1 MAPLD
6 RPPSM
11 IQPGMM
17 GMDAPGPMPP
27 EPGMESAQPS
37 DGATSLVFNVNN
49 LLKSADAIGSQLPAA
64 AEIVQKI
71 KDLAG
76 ELMRTVVSS
85 GPPPVEPQ
93 APPV

>member
-11 IQPGMM
+11 SQPGMM
-17 GMDAPGPMPP
+17 GMESPVPTQPDPAAEMP
-27 EPGMESAQPS
+27 PS

-49 LLKSADAIGSQLPAA
+49 LLKSADAIGGQLPAA

-76 ELMRTVVSS
+76 ELMRTIVSS
-85 GPPPVEPQ
+85 GPPPIEPQ

>member
-1 MAPLD
+1 
-6 RPPSM
+6 M

-17 GMDAPGPMPP
+17 GMGAPEQTPP
-27 EPGMESAQPS
+27 EPGMPPS

-49 LLKSADAIGSQLPAA
+49 LLKSADAIGNQLPAA